1 MSCKLCIEE
10 YPGYIDADGARCRC
24 PNGCKPLEW
33 NFGIKNNKEENM
45 SFPVRP
51 LADRII
57 LKMIEK
63 EETTKSGLVL
73 PGGSSKFRTAEVI
86 AVGRGVMFNGT
97 LVPPE
102 VNVGDLVH
110 VTAHNSDELI
120 VDGEKYHLVT
130 ERIIVAVVG
139 HKEPTEK
146 ACCEKK
152 TVKGAV
158 LSETQS
164 ASTKK

>member
-1 MSCKLCIEE
+1 
-10 YPGYIDADGARCRC
+10 
-24 PNGCKPLEW
+24 
-33 NFGIKNNKEENM
+33 M

-51 LADRII
+51 LADRVIVKI
-57 LKMIEK
+57 TDK
-63 EETTKSGLVL
+63 EETTKSGIYL
-73 PGGSSKFRTAEVI
+73 PNGSSKFKTAEVV

-102 VNVGDLVH
+102 VSVGDLVH
-110 VTAHNSDELI
+110 LTAHNGDELI

-152 TVKGAV
+152 MVKGAV
-158 LSETQS
+158 LTESQPV
-164 ASTKK
+164 STKK